1 MVIGELATQA
11 ARRYPDKK
19 ATVYK
24 GQSQTFSEINSRAN
38 RLLDAF
44 RKMGLKKGSKVS
56 VYSRN
61 NPRMLEILFAAA
73 KGGITWVPINFRLA
87 PAELKFVINDAEVD
101 FLIVEDQFWDVAQ
114 GIRNDLNISKLISL
128 GDEYEDMIVSGT
140 PEEPPILTKPEDLF
154 SLMYTS
160 GTTGGPKGV
169 LLSHENFMA
178 GVINHTIAWRLGA
191 NDVFYHAMPFYHG
204 MGLSMA
210 LCMFGVGGTGVIVDV
225 FDGDEFW
232 KLAEQEGIT
241 YSVGVYT
248 MMIEIIRAYKEGGY
262 SRGTFKSFACGGQTI
277 PSATIR
283 DSLETIGENSIFQVY
298 GLTEVSP
305 LVTCLQQEDIV
316 LEGEASEHM
325 ASIGKELFFC
335 HVRVVDN
342 DDNDVKPGELGEII
356 AKGPN
361 VSKGYWKRPKETE
374 EAFQNGWIYTGD
386 IGTVD
391 KNGYIYHKDR
401 RKDLIITGGENV
413 SSYEVEDVIYKLPS
427 VSMCAVIG
435 VPHEKWGET
444 VKAVVVLGEGQSVS
458 EKEIIEHCITFLAKY
473 KAPTSV
479 SFADDLPKDETG
491 KISKLKLRNEFGA

>member
-1 MVIGELATQA
+1 
-11 ARRYPDKK
+11 
-19 ATVYK
+19 
-24 GQSQTFSEINSRAN
+24 
-38 RLLDAF
+38 
-44 RKMGLKKGSKVS
+44 
-56 VYSRN
+56 
-61 NPRMLEILFAAA
+61 
-73 KGGITWVPINFRLA
+73 
-87 PAELKFVINDAEVD
+87 
-101 FLIVEDQFWDVAQ
+101 
-114 GIRNDLNISKLISL
+114 
-128 GDEYEDMIVSGT
+128 
-140 PEEPPILTKPEDLF
+140 
-154 SLMYTS
+154 
-160 GTTGGPKGV
+160 
-169 LLSHENFMA
+169 
-178 GVINHTIAWRLGA
+178 
-191 NDVFYHAMPFYHG
+191 
-204 MGLSMA
+204 
-210 LCMFGVGGTGVIVDV
+210 
-225 FDGDEFW
+225 
-232 KLAEQEGIT
+232 
-241 YSVGVYT
+241 
-248 MMIEIIRAYKEGGY
+248 
-262 SRGTFKSFACGGQTI
+262 
-277 PSATIR
+277 
-283 DSLETIGENSIFQVY
+283 LETIGENSIFQVY

-335 HVRVVDN
+335 HVRVVDI

>member
-1 MVIGELATQA
+1 MVIGELTTRA

-19 ATVYK
+19 ATLYK
-24 GQSQTFSEINSRAN
+24 GRSQTFSEFNSRVN

-44 RKMGLKKGSKVS
+44 HQKGLEKGNKVS

-61 NPRMLEILFAAA
+61 NPEMLEILFAAA
-73 KGGITWVPINFRLA
+73 KGGMPWVPINFRLA
-87 PAELKFVINDAEVD
+87 PAELKFVINDAEID
-101 FLIVEDQFWDVAQ
+101 LLIVDEQFWDVIQ
-114 GIRNDLNISKLISL
+114 SIKNDLSVEKIVCL
-128 GDEYEDMIVSGT
+128 GDEYEKMIDSGSS
-140 PEEPPILTKPEDLF
+140 EEPPIITEPADLF

-178 GVINHTIAWRLGA
+178 GVINHTIAWRLGP

-204 MGLSMA
+204 MESSMA
-210 LCMFGVGGTGVIVDV
+210 LCMFGVCGTGVIVDV
-225 FDGDEFW
+225 FNGDDFW
-232 KLAEQEGIT
+232 KLVQEEGIT

-262 SRGTFKSFACGGQTI
+262 SRGSFKSFACGGQTI

-283 DSLETIGENSIFQVY
+283 DSLETIGEGSIFQVY
-298 GLTEVSP
+298 GLTESSP
-305 LVTCLQQEDIV
+305 LLTCMQQEDIV
-316 LEGEASEHM
+316 LGGEASKHM
-325 ASIGKELFFC
+325 AAIGKELFFC
-335 HVRVVDN
+335 HVRVVDK

-356 AKGPN
+356 GRGPN
-361 VSKGYWKRPKETE
+361 VSQGYWKRPKETA
-374 EAFQNGWIYTGD
+374 EAFQDGWIRTGD

-391 KNGYIYHKDR
+391 EDGYIYHKDR

-413 SSYEVEDVIYKLPS
+413 SSYEVEDVVYKHPS
-427 VSMCAVIG
+427 VDMCSVIG

-444 VKAVVVLGEGQSVS
+444 VKAVVVLRQGQNAT
-458 EKEIIEHCITFLAKY
+458 EDEIIEHCKKYLAKY
-473 KAPTSV
+473 KVPTTV

-491 KISKLKLRNEFGA
+491 KISKLILRNKYAD